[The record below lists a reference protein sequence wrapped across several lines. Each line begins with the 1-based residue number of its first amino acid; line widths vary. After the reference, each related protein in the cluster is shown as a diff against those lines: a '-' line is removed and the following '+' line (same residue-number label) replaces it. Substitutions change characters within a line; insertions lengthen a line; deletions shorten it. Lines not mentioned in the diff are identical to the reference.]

1 MGCLFVLFM
10 VIFAVQKLL
19 SWSRSYLFS
28 FLFPLFCET
37 DQKRYCC
44 NLCQESVL
52 PVFSSQSFII
62 SDLTVRSLVH
72 FEFVVYGVKECS
84 HFVFCAVVQLLS
96 CA

>member
-1 MGCLFVLFM
+1 MGCRFVLFM

-19 SWSRSYLFS
+19 SLSRSYLF
-28 FLFPLFCET
+28 LFSLFCET

-62 SDLTVRSLVH
+62 SDLTVRSLIH
-72 FEFVVYGVKECS
+72 FECVFVYGVKECS
-84 HFVFCAVVQLLS
+84 HFVFCVAVQLLS
-96 CA
+96 RA